1 MCLMPR
7 ASQKDWPPSYNMAA
21 SYKKTA
27 AAYKKT
33 AAAYKKTLIPY
44 ETGHLG
50 TTNAQ
55 YQHVFVSKCTCCVRH
70 TSSESVEIIGLVMLE
85 EIRLRDGEDHLR
97 PGEMSLQRR
106 NDLLDDE
113 NDCLDRIEERVRS
126 GEDLLRGE

>member
-1 MCLMPR
+1 MAR
-7 ASQKDWPPSYNMAA
+7 ASSNERPSSYNVAA
-21 SYKKTA
+21 SSHK
-27 AAYKKT
+27 
-33 AAAYKKTLIPY
+33 

-50 TTNAQ
+50 TSNAQ
-55 YQHVFVSKCTCCVRH
+55 YQHVFVSECTCCVRH